1 MIGKMVNG
9 MQNKWEPDAEKIE
22 ALERMAGIFIKER
35 FRLDRNAMKACRDIY
50 GVLHHINFVLWRIW
64 KILDAME
71 AGRQPEPSE
80 GADVAGRI

>member
-1 MIGKMVNG
+1 
-9 MQNKWEPDAEKIE
+9 
-22 ALERMAGIFIKER
+22 
-35 FRLDRNAMKACRDIY
+35 MKACRDIY